1 MSRFAVVGA
10 SGRTG
15 SHVVQ
20 ALSES
25 KDSSLGA
32 ALVSGTSA
40 SLGIRVPRS
49 DVAYASDL
57 SVLRE
62 CDGVIDFSTPAS
74 TQEVALRCAEYR
86 KPLLVGTTGL
96 GDRELAALEE
106 CARVAPVCVST
117 NTSVG
122 ATVLA
127 MAAKYMQQMLGSS
140 FDVEVMEIHHR
151 MKKDAPSGTA
161 KTVIAGL
168 GSEGG
173 QVVFGREGQRR
184 AGEIGVVSLRGGD
197 VPGDHTVFFFGEGER
212 LEVSHRA
219 QNRGIFGR
227 GAVVLAERLVGRQP
241 GFYTVQEL
249 LLGSQA

>member
-20 ALSES
+20 ALAES
-25 KDSSLGA
+25 KDSSLGV
-32 ALVSGTSA
+32 ALVSATSA
-40 SLGIRVPRS
+40 SLGVSVPRS
-49 DVAYASDL
+49 DVSYSSDL
-57 SVLRE
+57 SALQR
-62 CDGVIDFSTPAS
+62 CDGVIDFSTPVS
-74 TQEVALRCAEYR
+74 TLEIARRCAEYR

-96 GDRELAALEE
+96 GAAELSALDE
-106 CARVAPVCVST
+106 CARVVPVCLST

-127 MAAKYMQQMLGSS
+127 MAATYMQRLLGPS

-151 MKKDAPSGTA
+151 MKRDAPSGTA
-161 KTVIAGL
+161 KTVVAGL
-168 GSEGG
+168 AADNK
-173 QVVFGREGQRR
+173 VVFGREGERR

-227 GAVVLAERLVGRQP
+227 GAVVLAERLIGRQP

-249 LLGSQA
+249 LLGGQS